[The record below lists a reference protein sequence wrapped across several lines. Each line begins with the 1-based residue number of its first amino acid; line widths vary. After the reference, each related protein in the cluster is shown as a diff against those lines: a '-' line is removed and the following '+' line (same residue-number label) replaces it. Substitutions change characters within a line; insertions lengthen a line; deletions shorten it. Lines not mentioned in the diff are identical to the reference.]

1 MRRSLI
7 ALTAGLLLAL
17 GAAFPVAAADMC
29 DSGRDFG
36 SMHISV
42 EAAERRSR
50 PGCPPGNAPRL
61 LELRPLEPAA
71 STRRALRKA

>member
-42 EAAERRSR
+42 EARNGVLGPDVH
-50 PGCPPGNAPRL
+50 PGMHRGFSSCVR
-61 LELRPLEPAA
+61 
-71 STRRALRKA
+71 